1 MIPIDFNT
9 TTRILCEPNSLSTK
23 LGKVVKDFGA
33 TQVLIV
39 TDKALVQLG
48 FVNLAIEALIA
59 EGIQAIVFDGVIPDP
74 TVEVVDNA
82 LNLAR
87 HHHCDAIVALGGG
100 SSIDTAKIIALHDN
114 PFISA
119 TNLFNQDLSKFNKLP
134 LIAIPT
140 TAGTG
145 AEVTFV
151 SVITATDGNKFAV
164 FHSKILPDV
173 AILDANLTLGLPP
186 LITAATALDAMVHC
200 IEAYTSRT
208 KKNPIS
214 DALAV
219 KGLQLLWQNYRKVMT
234 NGKNIEA
241 RSEMLLG
248 SCLAGMAFVNAS
260 VAAVHGLSYP
270 LSIRF
275 HVPHGHANAL
285 VMTGVFTFNL
295 PAAQQHY
302 AELARAVLPK
312 QTLSLDDTAA
322 ATLFIDEL
330 KQFLTESGLK
340 TSLRE
345 LGIQQTDID
354 GLATLMINTYARLIV
369 SNPIDMT
376 VDDVKKIYQ
385 DVF

>member
-9 TTRILCEPNSLSTK
+9 TTRILCEPDSLSTK

-48 FVNLAIEALIA
+48 FVNLAIEALSA

-285 VMTGVFTFNL
+285 VMAGVFTFNL

>member
-48 FVNLAIEALIA
+48 FVNLAIEALSA

-234 NGKNIEA
+234 DGKNIEA

-285 VMTGVFTFNL
+285 VMAGVFTFNL

-340 TSLRE
+340 TSLSE

-376 VDDVKKIYQ
+376 VNDVKKIYQ

>member
-48 FVNLAIEALIA
+48 FVNLAIEALSS

-114 PFISA
+114 AFVSA

-234 NGKNIEA
+234 DGKNIEA

-285 VMTGVFTFNL
+285 VMAGVFTFNL
-295 PAAQQHY
+295 SAAQQHY

-354 GLATLMINTYARLIV
+354 DLATLMINTYARLIV

>member
-48 FVNLAIEALIA
+48 FVNLAIEALSA

-234 NGKNIEA
+234 DGKNIEA

-285 VMTGVFTFNL
+285 VMAGVFTFNL

-354 GLATLMINTYARLIV
+354 GLATLMINTYSRLIV

>member
-48 FVNLAIEALIA
+48 FVNLAIEALSA

-219 KGLQLLWQNYRKVMT
+219 KGLQLLWQNYRKVMA

>member
-39 TDKALVQLG
+39 TDKALLQLG
-48 FVNLAIEALIA
+48 FVNLAIEALSA
-59 EGIQAIVFDGVIPDP
+59 ESIQAIVFDGVIPDP

-234 NGKNIEA
+234 DGKNIEA

-285 VMTGVFTFNL
+285 VMAGVFTFNL

-302 AELARAVLPK
+302 AELARAVLPQ
-312 QTLSLDDTAA
+312 QTLSLDDAAA

>member
-48 FVNLAIEALIA
+48 FVNLAIEALSA

-114 PFISA
+114 PFVSA

-234 NGKNIEA
+234 DGKNIEA

-285 VMTGVFTFNL
+285 VMAGVFTFNL

-312 QTLSLDDTAA
+312 QTLSLDDAAA

-345 LGIQQTDID
+345 LGIQQADID

>member
-48 FVNLAIEALIA
+48 FVNLAIEALSA

-208 KKNPIS
+208 KKNPVS

-234 NGKNIEA
+234 DGKNIEA

-285 VMTGVFTFNL
+285 VMAGVFTFNL

-302 AELARAVLPK
+302 AELARAVLPQ
-312 QTLSLDDTAA
+312 QTLSLDDTVA

>member
-48 FVNLAIEALIA
+48 FVNLAIEALSA

-114 PFISA
+114 AFVSA

-234 NGKNIEA
+234 DGKNIEA

-285 VMTGVFTFNL
+285 VMAGVFTFNL

>member
-48 FVNLAIEALIA
+48 FVNLAIEALSA

-164 FHSKILPDV
+164 FHSKILPAV

-285 VMTGVFTFNL
+285 VMAGVFTFNL

-302 AELARAVLPK
+302 ADLARVVLPK

-340 TSLRE
+340 TSLSE

-376 VDDVKKIYQ
+376 VNDVKKIYQ

>member
-100 SSIDTAKIIALHDN
+100 SSIDTAKIIALHNN

>member
-48 FVNLAIEALIA
+48 FVNLAIEALSA

-151 SVITATDGNKFAV
+151 SVITTTDGSKFAV
-164 FHSKILPDV
+164 YHSKILPDV

-208 KKNPIS
+208 KKNPVS

-234 NGKNIEA
+234 DGKNIEA

-285 VMTGVFTFNL
+285 VMAGVFTFNL

-302 AELARAVLPK
+302 AELARAVLPQ
-312 QTLSLDDTAA
+312 QTLSLDDTVA

-354 GLATLMINTYARLIV
+354 GLATLMINIYSRLIV

>member
-23 LGKVVKDFGA
+23 LGKVIKDFGA

-48 FVNLAIEALIA
+48 FVNLAIEALSA

-87 HHHCDAIVALGGG
+87 HHHCDAIIALGGG

-164 FHSKILPDV
+164 FHSKILPEV

-234 NGKNIEA
+234 NSKNIEA

-285 VMTGVFTFNL
+285 VMAGVFTFNL

-312 QTLSLDDTAA
+312 QTLSLDDAAA

>member
-48 FVNLAIEALIA
+48 FVNLAIEALSA

-82 LNLAR
+82 LNLAK

-114 PFISA
+114 PFVSA

-234 NGKNIEA
+234 DGKNIEA

-285 VMTGVFTFNL
+285 VMAGVFTFNL

>member
-48 FVNLAIEALIA
+48 FVNLAIEALSS

-114 PFISA
+114 AFVSA

-234 NGKNIEA
+234 DGKNIEA

-285 VMTGVFTFNL
+285 VMAGVFTFNL

>member
-1 MIPIDFNT
+1 MIPIDFHT
-9 TTRILCEPNSLSTK
+9 TTRILCEPNSLTTK
-23 LGKVVKDFGA
+23 LGKVVRDFGA

-48 FVNLAIEALIA
+48 FVDLAIKALSA

-87 HHHCDAIVALGGG
+87 HHYCDAIVALGGG

-114 PFISA
+114 PFVSA
-119 TNLFNQDLSKFNKLP
+119 ADLFNQELSKFNKLP

-151 SVITATDGNKFAV
+151 SVITATDGSKFAV
-164 FHSKILPDV
+164 YHSKILPDV

-219 KGLQLLWQNYRKVMT
+219 KGLQLLWQNYNKVMT

-285 VMTGVFTFNL
+285 VMAGVFAFNL
-295 PAAQQHY
+295 PAAQQYY
-302 AELARAVLPK
+302 AELARAVLPQ

-322 ATLFIDEL
+322 ATLFIGEL

-345 LGIQQTDID
+345 LGVQQTDID
-354 GLATLMINTYARLIV
+354 GLATLMVNTYTRLIA

-376 VDDVKKIYQ
+376 IDDVKKIYQ

>member
-1 MIPIDFNT
+1 MCIRDS
-9 TTRILCEPNSLSTK
+9 ILCEPNSLSTK

-48 FVNLAIEALIA
+48 FVNLAIEALSA

-114 PFISA
+114 AFVSA

-234 NGKNIEA
+234 DGKNIEA

-285 VMTGVFTFNL
+285 VMAGGFTFNL

>member
-48 FVNLAIEALIA
+48 FVNLAIEALSS

-285 VMTGVFTFNL
+285 VMAGVFTFNL

-312 QTLSLDDTAA
+312 QTLSLYDAAA